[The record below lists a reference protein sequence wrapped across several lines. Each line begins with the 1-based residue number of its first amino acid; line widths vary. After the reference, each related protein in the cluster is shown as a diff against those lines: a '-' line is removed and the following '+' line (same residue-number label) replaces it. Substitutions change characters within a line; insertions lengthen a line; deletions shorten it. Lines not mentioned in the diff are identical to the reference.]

1 MMKTQ
6 TAVVLFL
13 LFFSSTT
20 GQADETVSFGSG
32 PNQFNMD
39 FVTIGNPGNTA
50 GAIRQLSSVGYV
62 YNMGKY
68 EVSRDM
74 LAKASEQGSLGITSD
89 LMDFV
94 IGGARPDMPATG
106 VSWNEAARFVNWL
119 NTSQG
124 FQPAYKLALQPG
136 DAGYSANANILL

>member
-1 MMKTQ
+1 
-6 TAVVLFL
+6 
-13 LFFSSTT
+13 
-20 GQADETVSFGSG
+20 
-32 PNQFNMD
+32 MD